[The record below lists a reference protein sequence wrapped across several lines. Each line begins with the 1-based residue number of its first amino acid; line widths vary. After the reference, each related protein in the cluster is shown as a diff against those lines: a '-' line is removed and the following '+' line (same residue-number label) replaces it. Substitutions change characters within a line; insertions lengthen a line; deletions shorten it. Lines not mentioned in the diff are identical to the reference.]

1 MEPIRLIDTDFNL
14 LGEVDSYT
22 SLKWIRRWHKPG
34 EVELRINPFMQ
45 NADQLQEDVILFKA
59 SRPEEAAIIKHREIT
74 LNEDGAEEL
83 IIKGNLL
90 ASLIGRRITYP
101 PEGKSH
107 DYFNAPIETVIKQII
122 KHNCVNPVDQE
133 RTVPGLICA
142 PDQGRGEK
150 IQFQTRYKPL
160 GEEVEKLSLM
170 SQMGWEVSLDIESQ
184 RYVFDMLTGRNLT
197 ADQDVRPP
205 AIFSTAYDNIE
216 SPSYTNSAIGY
227 KNIAV
232 VGGQGE
238 GEDRKIVTV
247 GTSTG
252 LNRYEM
258 FVDARDVGTQEEG
271 SEPLSEEQIKTM
283 LTDRGREKLAEV
295 KRVESLEAK
304 ILTQSNLTYRKDYDL
319 GDVVTVLNRQW
330 GLTMNTRITE
340 VAEVYE
346 PSQVRIDVTFGNS
359 IPTLADVIG
368 RKLRS

>member
-1 MEPIRLIDTDFNL
+1 MEPIRLIDTNFNL
-14 LGEVDSYT
+14 LGEVDTYT
-22 SLKWIRRWHKPG
+22 SLQWIRRWHTPG
-34 EVELRINPFMQ
+34 EVELHISPGMQ
-45 NADQLQEDVILFKA
+45 NADKLQEDVILFKA
-59 SRPEEAAIIKHREIT
+59 SRPEEAAIIKHREISIG
-74 LNEDGAEEL
+74 EDGAEEL
-83 IIKGNLL
+83 IVKGSML

-101 PEGKSH
+101 PQGRAY
-107 DYFNAPIETVIKQII
+107 DYINAPIETIIKQLV
-122 KHNCVNPVDQE
+122 KHNCVSPADQK
-133 RTVPGLICA
+133 RIIPGLICA
-142 PDQGRGEK
+142 PDRGRGEK

-160 GEEVEKLSLM
+160 GEEIEKLSLM
-170 SQMGWEVSLDIESQ
+170 SQMGWEVSLDIENR

-216 SPSYTNSAIGY
+216 SQSYTNSAIGY

-258 FVDARDVGTQEEG
+258 FVDARDVGTEEEG
-271 SEPLSEEQIKTM
+271 KTQTEAEVEQM

-304 ILTQSNLTYRKDYDL
+304 ILTQSNLSYRKDYDL

-330 GLTMNTRITE
+330 GLIMNTRITE

>member
-14 LGEVDSYT
+14 LGEVDSYS
-22 SLKWIRRWHKPG
+22 SLKWVRRWHKPG

-45 NADQLQEDVILFKA
+45 NANELQEDVILFKA
-59 SRPEEAAIIKHREIT
+59 SRPEEAVIIKHREISIG
-74 LNEDGAEEL
+74 EDGAEEL
-83 IIKGNLL
+83 IVKGSML

-101 PEGKSH
+101 PEGRAY
-107 DYFNAPIETVIKQII
+107 DYMNAPIETIVKQIV
-122 KHNCVNPVDQE
+122 KHNCINSVDRE
-133 RTVPGLICA
+133 RRIPGFICA

-160 GEEVEKLSLM
+160 AEEVEKLSLM
-170 SQMGWEVSLDIESQ
+170 SQMGWGVSLDIEN
-184 RYVFDMLTGRNLT
+184 RWYVFDMLTGRNLT
-197 ADQDVRPP
+197 ADQDIRPP
-205 AIFSTAYDNIE
+205 AIFSTDYDNIE
-216 SPSYTNSAIGY
+216 SQSYVNSAIGH
-227 KNIAV
+227 KNVAII
-232 VGGQGE
+232 GGQGE

-258 FVDARDVGTQEEG
+258 FVDARDVGTKEEG
-271 SEPLSEEQIKTM
+271 KTQTESEVEQM
-283 LTDRGREKLAEV
+283 LTDRGHEKLSEV

-346 PSQVRIDVTFGNS
+346 PSQVRIDITFGNS

>member
-14 LGEVDSYT
+14 LGEVDAYT
-22 SLKWIRRWHKPG
+22 SLQWIRRWHTTG
-34 EVELRINPFMQ
+34 EVELHINPNMQ
-45 NADQLQEDVILFKA
+45 NADKLQEDVILFKA
-59 SRPEEAAIIKHREIT
+59 SRPEEAAVIRHREIM

-107 DYFNAPIETVIKQII
+107 DYINAPIETVIKQII
-122 KHNCVNPVDQE
+122 KHNCVNPVDRE
-133 RTVPGLICA
+133 RSIPGFICA

-160 GEEVEKLSLM
+160 AEEVEKLSLM
-170 SQMGWEVSLDIESQ
+170 SQMGWEVSLDIEN
-184 RYVFDMLTGRNLT
+184 RWYVFDMLTGRNLT

-216 SPSYTNSAIGY
+216 SQSYVNSAIGH
-227 KNIAV
+227 KNVAII
-232 VGGQGE
+232 GGQGE

-258 FVDARDVGTQEEG
+258 FVDARDVGTKEEEKTQTE
-271 SEPLSEEQIKTM
+271 SEVEQM

-340 VAEVYE
+340 VAEAYE
-346 PSQVRIDVTFGNS
+346 ASQVRIDVTFGNS